1 MMMRAMWLPVVLG
14 LGACGISED
23 KFQEE
28 YVGSTCELMMECP
41 DESATGVSF
50 GFDSAAD
57 CEAFIGAFFALSV
70 GGCDYDAKAAKDC
83 LASFD
88 SMTCDASADTDAA
101 VCAEVYSGECDWF
114 STSTS
119 GPSTSMSTI
128 QTPTSTSTTQ
138 TGE

>member
-1 MMMRAMWLPVVLG
+1 MRAMWLPVVLG

-28 YVGSTCELMMECP
+28 YIGKTCDLMMECS
-41 DESATGVSF
+41 DESATGVTL

-70 GGCDYDAKAAKDC
+70 SGCDFDAKAAKEC
-83 LASFD
+83 LGSFD
-88 SMTCDASADTDAA
+88 SATCDAVAGTEAA
-101 VCAEVYSGECDWF
+101 VCAEVYSGECGWL

-119 GPSTSMSTI
+119 GPSTS
-128 QTPTSTSTTQ
+128 TSTTQ
-138 TGE
+138 TGD